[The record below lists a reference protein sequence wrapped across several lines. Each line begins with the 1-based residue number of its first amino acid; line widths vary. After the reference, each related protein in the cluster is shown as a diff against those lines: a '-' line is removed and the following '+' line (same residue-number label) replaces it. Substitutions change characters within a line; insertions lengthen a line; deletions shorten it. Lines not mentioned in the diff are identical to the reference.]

1 MVRILSTT
9 GRLQKINKGTLEKKI
24 YHTITKKATRMWRY
38 LIGFAS
44 GVYTT
49 LNDPELVKES
59 IEKLKDMLAK
69 IVNP

>member
-1 MVRILSTT
+1 M
-9 GRLQKINKGTLEKKI
+9 EKKI

>member
-1 MVRILSTT
+1 
-9 GRLQKINKGTLEKKI
+9 
-24 YHTITKKATRMWRY
+24 MWRY
-38 LIGFAS
+38 LVGFAS

-69 IVNP
+69 IVDP